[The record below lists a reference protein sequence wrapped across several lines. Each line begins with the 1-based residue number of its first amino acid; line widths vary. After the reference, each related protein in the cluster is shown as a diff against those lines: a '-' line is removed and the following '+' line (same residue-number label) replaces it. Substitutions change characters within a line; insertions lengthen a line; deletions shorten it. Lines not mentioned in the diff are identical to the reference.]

1 MEIHQNLLE
10 RARCLAPVFKE
21 RAIEAEKERHVPLQT
36 VQDLIESGI
45 LKIIVPQQFGGY
57 QLDWETLM
65 GALMELGEGDGSQAW
80 VAAVYSIHALDVSM
94 FPKKAQ
100 QEVWESD
107 VDPIVISAV
116 APSGKGIM
124 VPGGATISG
133 KWSFASGV
141 RFAEWGVIGGMLDD
155 GQNPPAHH
163 LCLVKKEQWEIE
175 DNWNVMGLKGTG
187 SADIKVEDIFIP
199 DHRIISRAEQR
210 DGTAKG
216 TQTHE
221 DKIYS
226 TPYLSIAPA
235 ALAAVVV
242 GCAAGGIKEF
252 IEFAK
257 NSSQRGVKLCERE
270 SIQLRLAES
279 AVEVDCAKLLIER
292 LAQRTTHKMRT
303 FGALSI
309 EDRAQ
314 ARRDTAYACTLAK
327 RSVERLF
334 DVSGANGLYTV
345 KHFQR
350 YYRDVKAGSNHIA
363 IGWDRCGAT
372 YGRVTLGLEPGLDE
386 I

>member
-1 MEIHQNLLE
+1 
-10 RARCLAPVFKE
+10 
-21 RAIEAEKERHVPLQT
+21 
-36 VQDLIESGI
+36 
-45 LKIIVPQQFGGY
+45 
-57 QLDWETLM
+57 M
-65 GALMELGEGDGSQAW
+65 GALMELAKGDGSQAW
-80 VAAVYSIHALDVSM
+80 VAAVYSIHALDISM
-94 FPKKAQ
+94 FPEKAQ
-100 QEVWESD
+100 REVWASD
-107 VDPIVISAV
+107 LDPIVISAV
-116 APSGKGIM
+116 APSGTGNI

-141 RFAEWGVIGGMLDD
+141 RFAEWGIIGGMLND
-155 GQNPPAHH
+155 GRNPPAHH
-163 LCLVKKEQWEIE
+163 LCLVKKEQWKVD

-199 DHRIISRAEQR
+199 DHRIITRVEQR

-216 TQTHE
+216 TQTHK

-226 TPYLSIAPA
+226 TPYLTIAPA

-242 GCAAGGIKEF
+242 GCAAGGVEEF

-257 NSSQRGVKLCERE
+257 HSSQRGVKLCERE
-270 SIQLRLAES
+270 SIQLRVAES
-279 AVEVDCAKLLIER
+279 TAEIDCAKLLIER
-292 LAQRTTHKMRT
+292 LAQTTTHKMRAC
-303 FGALSI
+303 GSLSI

-327 RSVERLF
+327 RSIERLF
-334 DVSGANGLYTV
+334 DVSGANGLYTE

-372 YGRVTLGLEPGLDE
+372 YGRVILGLEPGLDE

>member
-45 LKIIVPQQFGGY
+45 LRIIIPQRFGGY

-65 GALMELGEGDGSQAW
+65 GALMELAKGDGSQAW
-80 VAAVYSIHALDVSM
+80 VAAVYSIHALDISM
-94 FPKKAQ
+94 FPEKAQ
-100 QEVWESD
+100 REVWASD
-107 VDPIVISAV
+107 LDPIVISAV
-116 APSGKGIM
+116 APSGTGNI

-141 RFAEWGVIGGMLDD
+141 RFAEWGIIGGMLND
-155 GQNPPAHH
+155 GRNPPAHH
-163 LCLVKKEQWEIE
+163 LCLVKKEQWKVD

-199 DHRIISRAEQR
+199 DHRIITRVEQR

-216 TQTHE
+216 TQTHK

-226 TPYLSIAPA
+226 TPYLTIAPA

-242 GCAAGGIKEF
+242 GCAAGGVEEF

-257 NSSQRGVKLCERE
+257 HSSQRGVKLCERE
-270 SIQLRLAES
+270 SIQLRVAES
-279 AVEVDCAKLLIER
+279 TAEIDCAKLLIER
-292 LAQRTTHKMRT
+292 LAQTTTHKMRAC
-303 FGALSI
+303 GSLSI

-327 RSVERLF
+327 RSIERLF
-334 DVSGANGLYTV
+334 DVSGANGLYTE

-372 YGRVTLGLEPGLDE
+372 YGRVILGLEPGLDE